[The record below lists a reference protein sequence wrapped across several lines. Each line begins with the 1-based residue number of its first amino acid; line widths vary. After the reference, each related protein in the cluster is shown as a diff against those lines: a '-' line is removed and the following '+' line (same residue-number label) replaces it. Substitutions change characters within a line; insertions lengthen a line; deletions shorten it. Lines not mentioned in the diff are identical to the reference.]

1 MKCVLCIYWLV
12 KAVILCALHHAGYL
26 FVLRMLYSLCTVLN
40 VACAFFFLSAGIERK
55 SKSLTEFKSMDKQY
69 YSRSHVSQQT
79 ESYQR
84 GKCCVFFFA

>member
-40 VACAFFFLSAGIERK
+40 VACAFFSYLQVLKE
-55 SKSLTEFKSMDKQY
+55 SLN
-69 YSRSHVSQQT
+69 H
-79 ESYQR
+79 
-84 GKCCVFFFA
+84 